1 MCTTGMLMSATELL
15 ECNPSPTIEE
25 IREAISSNL
34 CRCTGYQ
41 TIVEAVQDAA
51 TQIREQA
58 NG

>member
-1 MCTTGMLMSATELL
+1 MLMSAAELL
-15 ECNPSPTIEE
+15 ERDSSPTIEA

-51 TQIREQA
+51 TRMREQA